1 MVRAR
6 LMQTTVHI
14 SLCLALAATCGCT
27 SVGMSTQPRASQYGR
42 DVGCPSGP
50 GAGVIASKGSLLN
63 GRPHGNYI
71 YYYPSGAMLA
81 NGMYDSGT
89 KVGYWQY
96 RHHDGDLLMVGQY
109 NAAGLPEGLW
119 ILLDLNG
126 KLDLDTQ
133 CRMHWE
139 QGAMFFTTPEA
150 KYLGEDFLRRHQ
162 RTLEEILPPLLVW
175 NGTGVYEPGKHVRRL
190 TDL

>member
-1 MVRAR
+1 
-6 LMQTTVHI
+6 
-14 SLCLALAATCGCT
+14 
-27 SVGMSTQPRASQYGR
+27 
-42 DVGCPSGP
+42 
-50 GAGVIASKGSLLN
+50 
-63 GRPHGNYI
+63 
-71 YYYPSGAMLA
+71 
-81 NGMYDSGT
+81 
-89 KVGYWQY
+89 
-96 RHHDGDLLMVGQY
+96 MVGQY